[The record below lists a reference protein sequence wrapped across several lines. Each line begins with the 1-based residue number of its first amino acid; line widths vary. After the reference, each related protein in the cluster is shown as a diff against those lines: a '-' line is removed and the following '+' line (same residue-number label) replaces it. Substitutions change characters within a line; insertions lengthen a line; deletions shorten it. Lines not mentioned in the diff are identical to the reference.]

1 MNEKTTH
8 QFKVELR
15 SFFAIIVLNLMFA
28 ALALGLGIS
37 TFIIQI
43 LAMIEAGTLLITS
56 LILMIA
62 GALAFTLGFLWIIVC
77 AELLDGISDI
87 TSAYDRVK
95 KDADDEHV
103 TGLIIKLL
111 AQYRSKKPSI
121 QRMTLLATIGGA
133 VFIIGGASGVIQAA
147 ADPFLTSTVL
157 DLLRLGGGMIN
168 IIIGIASLI
177 IVRYFHTYTRVW
189 DTRLQETTKAEE
201 TLTKKLEDTRD
212 ETTTDLL

>member
-1 MNEKTTH
+1 MNEKTTQ

-37 TFIIQI
+37 TFVTQI
-43 LAMIEAGTLLITS
+43 LAMIETGTLLITP
-56 LILMIA
+56 LLLMIA
-62 GALAFTLGFLWIIVC
+62 GAIAFTLGFLWIIVC

-87 TSAYDRVK
+87 TSAYDHVK
-95 KDADDEHV
+95 KDADDEHI
-103 TGLIIKLL
+103 TSLIIKLL
-111 AQYRSKKPSI
+111 VQYRSKRPSI

-133 VFIIGGASGVIQAA
+133 VFIIGGTFDVIQAV
-147 ADPFLTSTVL
+147 ADPLLISTVL
-157 DLLRLGGGMIN
+157 DLLRLGGGILN

-201 TLTKKLEDTRD
+201 TLMKELGCT
-212 ETTTDLL
+212 